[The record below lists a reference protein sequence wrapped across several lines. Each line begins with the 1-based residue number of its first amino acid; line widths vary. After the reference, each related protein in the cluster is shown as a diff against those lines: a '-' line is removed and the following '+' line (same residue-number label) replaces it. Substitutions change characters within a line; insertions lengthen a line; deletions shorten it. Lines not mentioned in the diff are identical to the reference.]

1 MFSKK
6 ILILVQVV
14 ILLVVIIGCSKV
26 PGAEL
31 GEAEQTTVVA
41 SKSKRVV
48 IFDSKGITA
57 NPEPMTIEMYSTLKI
72 DELPQVRAT
81 NYSFLGWHYKGKK
94 ICDEYMV
101 DRNITLE
108 AVWAKKEYNI
118 TYFDEDETVFSGKFS
133 TNHPVKYLFDG
144 ETVLVI
150 PSKSGFEF
158 DGWYMDRNCAGK
170 LLTKL
175 DKRLYTND
183 IKLYA
188 KWISVDCIRRVAA
201 VDVANMI
208 KDFPAGKVN
217 YLKIQ
222 GVVTNEIIEQ
232 IKKALIANLSKM
244 VSLDF
249 THAEG
254 LTEIGY
260 CAFAGCRNLVSMKLP
275 DTVTKIRERGFV
287 QCSGLKSISLGKSVT
302 EIGNKAFGECLSLT
316 VITIPNT
323 VESIGDEAFIS
334 CEKLESIKF
343 GKSVNKIGEYTFAD
357 CKFLKI
363 VELPSQLKEIS
374 MGMFYG
380 CSQLEKLIIPQNVEQ
395 IGCNVF
401 GECGNLNSL
410 IFLGQDCDLWFRSEI
425 PNEGGDGF
433 IVHELTV
440 EHFTGDFTFNYW
452 YKSLI

>member
-14 ILLVVIIGCSKV
+14 TLLVVIIGCSKV

-57 NPEPMTIEMYSTLKI
+57 NPEPMIIEMYSTLKI

-144 ETVLVI
+144 DTVLVI

-158 DGWYMDRNCAGK
+158 DGWYMDKNCAGK

-175 DKRLYTND
+175 DKRLYTDD

-188 KWISVDCIRRVAA
+188 KWISVDCIHSVAA
-201 VDVANMI
+201 VDVVNMI
-208 KDFPAGKVN
+208 KALPAGKVN

-222 GVVTNEIIEQ
+222 GAVTNEIIEE
-232 IKKALIANLSKM
+232 IKKVLIATPSKM

-254 LTEIGY
+254 LAEIGY
-260 CAFAGCRNLVSMKLP
+260 CAFAGCRNLVGVKLP
-275 DTVTKIRERGFV
+275 DTVKKIEERGFV
-287 QCSGLKSISLGKSVT
+287 QCFGLKSISLGNSVI
-302 EIGNKAFGECLSLT
+302 EIGDNAFADCKSLAAI
-316 VITIPNT
+316 VIPDTT
-323 VESIGDEAFIS
+323 QSIGDRAFDY
-334 CEKLESIKF
+334 CENLKFIKF
-343 GKSVNKIGEYTFAD
+343 GEYVNKIGEYAFSY
-357 CKFLKI
+357 CRLLEC
-363 VELPSQLKEIS
+363 VELPSQLKEIRI
-374 MGMFYG
+374 GMFYG
-380 CSQLEKLIIPQNVEQ
+380 CSQLKKLIIPQNVEQ

>member
-14 ILLVVIIGCSKV
+14 TLLVVIIGCSKV

-41 SKSKRVV
+41 SKSKIVV
-48 IFDSKGITA
+48 VFDSKGITA
-57 NPEPMTIEMYSTLKI
+57 NPEPMIIEMYSTLKI

-144 ETVLVI
+144 DTVLVI

-158 DGWYMDRNCAGK
+158 DGWYMDKNCAGK

-188 KWISVDCIRRVAA
+188 KWISVDCIRSVAA

-260 CAFAGCRNLVSMKLP
+260 CAFAGCRNLVGVKLP
-275 DTVTKIRERGFV
+275 DTVKKIEERGFV
-287 QCSGLKSISLGKSVT
+287 QCFGLKSISLGNSVI
-302 EIGNKAFGECLSLT
+302 EIGDNAFADCKSLAAI
-316 VITIPNT
+316 VIPDTT
-323 VESIGDEAFIS
+323 QSIGDRAFDY
-334 CEKLESIKF
+334 CENLKFIKF
-343 GKSVNKIGEYTFAD
+343 GEYVNKIGEYAFSY
-357 CKFLKI
+357 CRLLEC

-374 MGMFYG
+374 IGMFYG
-380 CSQLEKLIIPQNVEQ
+380 CSQLKKLIIPQNVEQ

>member
-14 ILLVVIIGCSKV
+14 TLLVVIIGCSKV

-48 IFDSKGITA
+48 IFDSKGITV
-57 NPEPMTIEMYSTLKI
+57 NPEPMIIEMYSTLKI

-158 DGWYMDRNCAGK
+158 DGWYMDKNCAGK

-188 KWISVDCIRRVAA
+188 KWIPTDCIRNVVAVEIA
-201 VDVANMI
+201 DMI
-208 KDFPAGKVN
+208 KNLPDGKVN
-217 YLKIQ
+217 YLKVEGAI
-222 GVVTNEIIEQ
+222 TDEIITQ
-232 IKKALIANLSKM
+232 IKKALINNPSKM
-244 VSLDF
+244 VSFDF
-249 THAEG
+249 TCVEG
-254 LTEIGY
+254 LTQIGY
-260 CAFAGCRNLVSMKLP
+260 CAFASCRNLVNVKLP
-275 DTVTKIRERGFV
+275 DTVTKICERGFV

-334 CEKLESIKF
+334 CAKLESIRF

-363 VELPSQLKEIS
+363 IELPDLLEKIS
-374 MGMFYG
+374 MGLFYG
-380 CSQLEKLIIPQNVEQ
+380 CSDLEKVIIPQNAKEM
-395 IGCNVF
+395 GCNVF
-401 GECGNLNSL
+401 GECTKLKSL
-410 IFLGQDCDLWFRSEI
+410 VFLGQDCDFWFRSDV

-433 IVHELTV
+433 EVHDLTV
-440 EHFTGDFTFNYW
+440 EHFIGDFEFYYW
-452 YKSLI
+452 YKS

>member
-14 ILLVVIIGCSKV
+14 TLLVVIIGCSKV

-41 SKSKRVV
+41 GKSKRVV

-57 NPEPMTIEMYSTLKI
+57 NPEPMIIEMYSTLKI

-150 PSKSGFEF
+150 PSKSEFEF
-158 DGWYMDRNCAGK
+158 DGWYMDKNCAGK

-188 KWISVDCIRRVAA
+188 KWISVDCIRSVAA

-287 QCSGLKSISLGKSVT
+287 QCSGLKSISLGNSVI
-302 EIGNKAFGECLSLT
+302 EIGEKAFGECSSL
-316 VITIPNT
+316 VAIAIPDT
-323 VESIGDEAFIS
+323 TQSIGKEAFIL
-334 CEKLESIKF
+334 CKKLESIKF
-343 GKSVNKIGEYTFAD
+343 GKSVKEIGEYAFSE
-357 CKFLKI
+357 CKLLKI
-363 VELPSQLKEIS
+363 IELPDLLEKIS
-374 MGMFYG
+374 MGLFYG
-380 CSQLEKLIIPQNVEQ
+380 CSDLEKVIIPQNAKEM
-395 IGCNVF
+395 GCNVF
-401 GECGNLNSL
+401 GECTKLKSL
-410 IFLGQDCDLWFRSEI
+410 VFLGQDCDFWFRSDV

-433 IVHELTV
+433 EVHDLTV
-440 EHFTGDFTFNYW
+440 EHFIGDFEFYYW
-452 YKSLI
+452 YKS

>member
-14 ILLVVIIGCSKV
+14 TLLVVIIGCSKV

-41 SKSKRVV
+41 SKSKIVV
-48 IFDSKGITA
+48 VFDSKGITA
-57 NPEPMTIEMYSTLKI
+57 NPEPMIIEMYSTLKI

-144 ETVLVI
+144 DTVLVI

-158 DGWYMDRNCAGK
+158 DGWYMDKNCAGK

-175 DKRLYTND
+175 DKRLYTDD

-188 KWISVDCIRRVAA
+188 KWISADCIHSVAA
-201 VDVANMI
+201 VDVVNMI
-208 KDFPAGKVN
+208 KALPAGKVN

-222 GVVTNEIIEQ
+222 GAVTNEIIEE
-232 IKKALIANLSKM
+232 IKKVLIATPSKM

-254 LTEIGY
+254 LAEIGY
-260 CAFAGCRNLVSMKLP
+260 CAFAGCRNLVGVKLP
-275 DTVTKIRERGFV
+275 DTVKKIEKRGFV
-287 QCSGLKSISLGKSVT
+287 QCFGLKSISLGNSVI
-302 EIGNKAFGECLSLT
+302 EIGDNAFADCKSLAAI
-316 VITIPNT
+316 VIPDTT
-323 VESIGDEAFIS
+323 QSIGDRAFDY
-334 CEKLESIKF
+334 CENLKFIKF
-343 GKSVNKIGEYTFAD
+343 GEYVNKIGEYAFSY
-357 CKFLKI
+357 CRLLEC

-374 MGMFYG
+374 IGMFYG
-380 CSQLEKLIIPQNVEQ
+380 CSQLKKLIIPQNVEQ